1 MSQKS
6 QVATIIAS
14 SGVVIIASM
23 LAIFLMGRAAIN
35 ANTNLIVR
43 HEVIGQLQET
53 LSTIKDAETG
63 QRGYLLTG
71 NQQYLQPYDQAVE
84 RIGQELESLAAAAK
98 AGELSVADVSKLSQ
112 LTNQKLGE
120 LQQTILLRRTQGLAP
135 ALAIVQTDFGKNT
148 MDSIRTVIMQMI
160 AEQESGLAAANH
172 VALILGYWRNLIALG
187 SALLT
192 LAVLFWAYRRI
203 VNERTAQ
210 QRAALEIQRQKE
222 LLDVTLASIGDAVIV
237 TDVEGKITFLN
248 QVAEH
253 LTGWSFPTAQNQ
265 SCATVFNIVNEN
277 SRQIV
282 ESPVDRVLRMGTVVG
297 LANRTV
303 LIRRDDSEI
312 PIDDS
317 GAPIKDTDGTVRGVV
332 LIFRDF
338 SEHKA
343 AEAKVLAANENLIAA
358 NRAKDQFVAAL
369 SHELRTPLTPV
380 LVTLT
385 AWETSDELPSSFIAD
400 IQMLRRNIEFEA
412 RLIDDLLDVN
422 RIVKGKLS
430 LNLELVDAHELLE
443 SVVALLQSQI
453 NAKQLNVSLNLNA
466 KRHYVKA
473 HSARLQQI
481 FSNILNNAIKF
492 TERNGHL

>member
-160 AEQESGLAAANH
+160 
-172 VALILGYWRNLIALG
+172 
-187 SALLT
+187 
-192 LAVLFWAYRRI
+192 
-203 VNERTAQ
+203 
-210 QRAALEIQRQKE
+210 
-222 LLDVTLASIGDAVIV
+222 
-237 TDVEGKITFLN
+237 
-248 QVAEH
+248 
-253 LTGWSFPTAQNQ
+253 
-265 SCATVFNIVNEN
+265 
-277 SRQIV
+277 
-282 ESPVDRVLRMGTVVG
+282 
-297 LANRTV
+297 
-303 LIRRDDSEI
+303 
-312 PIDDS
+312 
-317 GAPIKDTDGTVRGVV
+317 
-332 LIFRDF
+332 
-338 SEHKA
+338 
-343 AEAKVLAANENLIAA
+343 
-358 NRAKDQFVAAL
+358 
-369 SHELRTPLTPV
+369 
-380 LVTLT
+380 
-385 AWETSDELPSSFIAD
+385 
-400 IQMLRRNIEFEA
+400 
-412 RLIDDLLDVN
+412 
-422 RIVKGKLS
+422 
-430 LNLELVDAHELLE
+430 
-443 SVVALLQSQI
+443 
-453 NAKQLNVSLNLNA
+453 
-466 KRHYVKA
+466 
-473 HSARLQQI
+473 
-481 FSNILNNAIKF
+481 
-492 TERNGHL
+492 